1 MSKVTSMKIL
11 EKLVLELKAQIS
23 DMKSDMKSELRD
35 MKSELKAGMKADLD
49 KMKAGLEKGQKKIVE
64 EMRELRE
71 EITRTKKKVVQLEE
85 SVKFLNDDCEKL
97 KKKSEYIKKDVTT
110 VKLDNERFT
119 KKMVDLQENSKQ
131 VSIKLNQI
139 ENWMK
144 GNNVEIQGVPVSEN
158 ENVEIIAMKVL
169 KKVDPRIERHQI
181 GTIRRL
187 RDINVKTNQEEMKE
201 RKMIHNPILVMF
213 KSREQKIKIM
223 KEKKKLNNAD
233 LTDIKAERV
242 YLNEN
247 LSKVSRNLLFLAR
260 RFKKENGWKYAW
272 SSSSTIL
279 LRKDEKSKVN
289 VINSVEDIEKLQN

>member
-35 MKSELKAGMKADLD
+35 MKSELKADLD

-97 KKKSEYIKKDVTT
+97 KKESEYIKKNVKT

-119 KKMVDLQENSKQ
+119 KKMVDLEENDKQ

-187 RDINVKTNQEEMKE
+187 R
-201 RKMIHNPILVMF
+201 
-213 KSREQKIKIM
+213 
-223 KEKKKLNNAD
+223 
-233 LTDIKAERV
+233 
-242 YLNEN
+242 
-247 LSKVSRNLLFLAR
+247 LSS
-260 RFKKENGWKYAW
+260 
-272 SSSSTIL
+272 
-279 LRKDEKSKVN
+279 
-289 VINSVEDIEKLQN
+289 